1 MFELYKVENLV
12 RTKVYDLFINKKK
25 SYTSIQ
31 LLDLLSRLTQMNSAR
46 IFSFYKY
53 AWS

>member
-12 RTKVYDLFINKKK
+12 RTKVYDLFINKK